1 MLTLL
6 LASFPRL
13 IRLFFL
19 FMRPPLLCLSLV
31 LFLLFLKVG
40 FKFNLVLFWGYLN
53 IVSHAFICF
62 IRTLEP
68 SRTRLNKLFFYP
80 LIDFFKTQQTNLH
93 GSFSSCCFIGVCVIL
108 KKVVLVIEKLFFKVV
123 IIIEKFFLTSRGLW
137 QTIDLFFKRNLH
149 MPYVPLIF
157 TTHGKILRSFFLLMF
172 NFRESW

>member
-1 MLTLL
+1 MSV
-6 LASFPRL
+6 SFPRL
-13 IRLFFL
+13 PKLLYICKCL
-19 FMRPPLLCLSLV
+19 PLMCYTLVLSL
-31 LFLLFLKVG
+31 LLIGVG
-40 FKFNLVLFWGYLN
+40 FGFNLTSFWGCLKL
-53 IVSHAFICF
+53 VSHAFICF

-172 NFRESW
+172 NFRESWWI

>member
-13 IRLFFL
+13 ISLFFL
-19 FMRPPLLCLSLV
+19 FRRPPLLCLSLV
-31 LFLLFLKVG
+31 LFLLFLRVG

-68 SRTRLNKLFFYP
+68 FRTRLNKLFSYP
-80 LIDFFKTQQTNLH
+80 LTNFFKTQQTNLH
-93 GSFSSCCFIGVCVIL
+93 GSFPSYCLIGVCVIL
-108 KKVVLVIEKLFFKVV
+108 KKVVLVIEKLFFKDV

-137 QTIDLFFKRNLH
+137 RTIDLFFKRNIH
-149 MPYVPLIF
+149 MPYVPLVL
-157 TTHGKILRSFFLLMF
+157 TTHGKKFRSFVFVDV
-172 NFRESW
+172 